1 MTTTLLVTY
10 NEVEQNDLRWLQ
22 LQRSTRHLEVPWGE
36 PEGHPFFFCQVA
48 GYQQLHRI
56 QLCVTCRQRSKASR
70 MLTSLCSHMSVVHIL
85 NFDWNFH
92 REWLPCQDYISKF
105 VSHSLRTQGW
115 KTESRRESEPKKE
128 GQEDQRYGRYPYP
141 VRSEDWSS
149 RILWWFGGR
158 YWWTRGTPWHGRGI
172 WLERQLPHM
181 SGV

>member
-1 MTTTLLVTY
+1 MIFDGYNFKEVHDTLKSREENLKAI
-10 NEVEQNDLRWLQ
+10 
-22 LQRSTRHLEVPWGE
+22 
-36 PEGHPFFFCQVA
+36 PFFFCQVA
-48 GYQQLHRI
+48 GYQQLDRI